1 MSEQEITFVT
11 HTCKNCG
18 KAFVEQDNHNS
29 QDTPPTWR
37 YCPECVK
44 KGFRNKIMTRDERVM
59 VKLYDF
65 YQENNIKDMPNIY
78 IAEML
83 CDWEAMSIKFND
95 STYEYY
101 KKERDVQD
109 RGSNG
114 IYNRRKFRR
123 WRNKSFR

>member
-1 MSEQEITFVT
+1 MSEPEITFVT

-59 VKLYDF
+59 VKLYNF
-65 YQENNIKDMPNIY
+65 YQENNIKDIKTQNYIKQIY
-78 IAEML
+78 LEYRNNGKQIRL
-83 CDWEAMSIKFND
+83 
-95 STYEYY
+95 ST
-101 KKERDVQD
+101 
-109 RGSNG
+109 
-114 IYNRRKFRR
+114 IYNKVKKLTR
-123 WRNKSFR
+123 